1 MLGLARNLST
11 SPRWR
16 AALRAGVMAA
26 ALAVIGTPL
35 AAQADWHH
43 GGRGHEWHH
52 GWHHGWHHPGGW
64 GYYAPYSGPV
74 YGYDYY
80 APAPAPYGYYYGPG
94 ASLNF
99 TIR

>member
-1 MLGLARNLST
+1 MLGLARNLPT
-11 SPRWR
+11 SPCWR
-16 AALRAGVMAA
+16 PALRAGVMAA

-35 AAQADWHH
+35 AAYADWHH
-43 GGRGHEWHH
+43 GRDHEWHH
-52 GWHHGWHHPGGW
+52 GWHHGWHHPEGW

-74 YGYDYY
+74 YGYNYY
-80 APAPAPYGYYYGPG
+80 APGYGYYAPG